1 MKIVWDEPKRLANLA
16 KHKLDFAELD
26 ESFFETALLRP
37 TRANRMLAIG
47 LNIRSVI
54 AIVFAALGREGV
66 SLISMRPANKKE
78 RKLYDEFQEEEGIHR
93 EGS

>member
-26 ESFFETALLRP
+26 ESFFEAALLRP
-37 TRANRMLAIG
+37 ARANRVMAIG
-47 LNIRSVI
+47 FNIRSVT
-54 AIVFAALGREGV
+54 AIVFATLGREGV
-66 SLISMRPANKKE
+66 SLISMRPANRKE
-78 RKLYDEFQEEEGIHR
+78 RKLYDEFQEEEGIYR